1 MTSMPTLETERLIIR
16 PLAMDDLDVI
26 HRILDAELA
35 EVDFG
40 SEGAKSLDAR
50 REWLRWTILNYDQLA
65 RLYQPPYGERAIV
78 LKSTGELIG
87 AVGYVPCLNVFGQLP
102 AFGGTRDGLTS
113 TEFGLYYALSPARH
127 RRGYASEAV
136 RAMIDYAFRRLGL
149 RRIIATTTYS
159 NEASMGV
166 MRKVGM
172 RIERNPYP
180 NPPWLQIV
188 GFLENEV
195 GDYEAVKD

>member
-166 MRKVGM
+166 MRRLRM
-172 RIERNPYP
+172 RIEKNPFP
-180 NPPWLQIV
+180 DPPWLQVV
-188 GFLENEV
+188 GVLEN
-195 GDYEAVKD
+195 D

>member
-16 PLAMDDLDVI
+16 PFAMDDLEAI
-26 HRILDAELA
+26 HRILDVELA
-35 EVDFG
+35 EADFG
-40 SEGAKSLDAR
+40 SEGAKTLDTR

-65 RLYQPPYGERAIV
+65 RLYQPPYGERAVV
-78 LKSTGELIG
+78 LKSSGELIG

-102 AFGGTRDGLTS
+102 MFGGARDGLTS

-127 RRGYASEAV
+127 RRGYAAEAV
-136 RAMIDYAFRRLGL
+136 RAMIDYAFRRLRL
-149 RRIIATTTYS
+149 RRIIATTTYN

-172 RIERNPYP
+172 RIEKNPFP
-180 NPPWLQIV
+180 DPPWLQVV
-188 GFLENEV
+188 GVLE
-195 GDYEAVKD
+195 APSI